1 MNTTFDFRLIEL
13 DGPLSQQVQAVWS
26 ASVSIHS
33 EPVTKPLFSD
43 GASGA
48 FIILKGEVIYHDQ
61 TYKQGVHWIPVKK
74 QAQFITMSAGLEMV
88 GFRFQAG
95 ISKNSVSVFQNVSTS
110 SQNKNHNTN
119 AVDKLQDA
127 LVHIKQAD
135 RLSFLCDWLQQHI
148 QQATPSNALLNF
160 IRRINHK
167 TEIQG
172 IEKHTPL
179 SLRQI
184 ERQFKSQI
192 GLTPKYYQRLIR
204 VKTAIGFIRQC
215 PTINLVDLATEAG
228 FSDQAHM
235 NREFRMLAGMT
246 PKEYQ
251 VSKQ

>member
-88 GFRFQAG
+88 GFRFHPAKSKDHFAIFCDDLDCAG
-95 ISKNSVSVFQNVSTS
+95 GTKNSQSVQRLFAILL
-110 SQNKNHNTN
+110 NTP
-119 AVDKLQDA
+119 
-127 LVHIKQAD
+127 HAD
-135 RLSFLCDWLQQHI
+135 RLTCLCEWLQHNI
-148 QQATPSNALLNF
+148 KHDISNNALFNF
-160 IRRINHK
+160 IACIDHK
-167 TEIQG
+167 AELQG
-172 IEKHTPL
+172 IEKHIPL

-192 GLTPKYYQRLIR
+192 GFTPKYYKPLMRIR
-204 VKTAIGFIRQC
+204 QAIFLIRQC
-215 PTINLVDLATEAG
+215 PTMNLVDLASEAG

-235 NREFRMLAGMT
+235 NREFRKLAGMT

-251 VSKQ
+251 ISKQG